1 MFFLWTTHGKVHEIN
16 EKHGTSSFFI
26 EFVHEQIWKSVR
38 NKWNTCFI
46 FFLISDENQRSHVF
60 VLFVFYNLMK
70 VGVRT
75 RSDAFGRA
83 SDALGHVR
91 TRSDIFGR
99 AEIVA
104 RQWPDSGP
112 TVARQCGEVA
122 RQWPDSGPT
131 VARQRPGTV
140 PFITRHY
147 ASWRVTTR
155 NYASLRV
162 ITRNYA
168 YLFIFIHKNT

>member
-1 MFFLWTTHGKVHEIN
+1 MTIHGKVHEIN
-16 EKHGTSSFFI
+16 EKHGKSCFLMDFFLKI
-26 EFVHEQIWKSVR
+26 FHAKTWKSVR
-38 NKWNTCFI
+38 NRWNTCFVMSFI
-46 FFLISDENQRSHVF
+46 DFVWKPTFARFFP
-60 VLFVFYNLMK
+60 FVFHNLMN
-70 VGVRT
+70 VCVRT

-147 ASWRVTTR
+147 ASWRVTKR

-162 ITRNYA
+162 ITRN
-168 YLFIFIHKNT
+168 